1 MAWRLIERRWRAA
14 VAAFFTL
21 AMAAPATAHAQ
32 QPPAPAQHGYLGA
45 ELRSLTREETQ
56 TLRLSAPGGAAVT
69 KVETDSPAGSAGL
82 RRGDILVEID
92 GKPVASAAQVLK
104 LIAGKTPGTAVA
116 LRVLRQ
122 GRLRAGPV
130 KLGAKPDEQVAA
142 AIVAAK
148 PEEPAAA
155 AALAAGEVPAPA
167 QQRQD
172 APTAERG
179 TDPVADRAP
188 AQDKLPVEVVP
199 QIGHTGAVHSV
210 AFSPDGR
217 LALSGS
223 LDNSL
228 KLWEVATGRELRS
241 FNGHTNY
248 VNSVAFSPDGRFA
261 LSGSEDTTLKL
272 WDVATGK
279 ELRTFNGHTSY
290 IHSVAFSPDGRL
302 ALSGGLD
309 GMLKWW
315 DVATGNELSSF
326 TLGTIQSVAFSPDGR
341 FALSGGFHGGL
352 ILWDAATRS
361 ALYAFTGH
369 SYDVSSV
376 AFSPDSRFAL
386 SGSGNLEQNPELKLW
401 ELATGKE
408 LRSFGNP
415 GSTRSLAFSPDGRLA
430 VSGGSGKLK
439 LWDVATGNELRSFIA
454 DVLDVTSVAF
464 SPDGRF
470 VLSGGYTGR
479 MWGGSTKL
487 WEVATGKEVRSF
499 SGRKAGITSIA
510 SSPDGRFILSGSE
523 DSTLKLWEVATGK
536 MLRIFSGH
544 GDHVSSVAFSP
555 DGRLALSGGCDDA
568 VTGEVV
574 YCRKGS
580 AKLWE
585 VATGKNLRRR
595 EETGGVTS
603 VAFSPDGRSA
613 LSDGRP
619 IKLWELATSKVLR
632 TFGQGDGITQSVA
645 FSPDGRFALSG
656 ANAIH
661 PLQLWEVA
669 TGKEMRSFIAEPGD
683 VRSVAFSPD
692 GRSALSGHFSGLL
705 TLWDMATGKELRSF
719 AGHTRVVNSVALSP
733 DGRLALSGSG
743 LLGPGEL
750 KLWDVATGKELRT
763 FNGHAGPVSSVGF
776 SADGRLVLSGG
787 SDGTIRIWDVE
798 KEQNLAQMV
807 ATADG
812 EWLTLTPDG
821 FLTGSR
827 RDMDV
832 LAIVRGVE
840 STTIG
845 QVHQSL
851 YNPDLVREALAGD
864 LNGEVKRAAEAVNLE
879 KVLDSGPAPFVEIT
893 SHPSGSKSD
902 TDLVTVAARITDRG
916 KGIGRIE
923 WRVNGVTAGV
933 MAAPAGPGPDYDVKQ
948 ELALDPGENQIEVIA
963 YEGRNLLASLPA
975 RTTIAYD
982 GPADTREAE
991 AAHPRHRHQ
1000 RLRRRWLGAARQPV
1014 KSGDSRRSAR
1024 PCRTPRLSAPKWKR
1038 PARGNMRKSALP
1050 WRWMPAPRRANWKRP
1065 SGSWPAR

>member
-1 MAWRLIERRWRAA
+1 
-14 VAAFFTL
+14 
-21 AMAAPATAHAQ
+21 
-32 QPPAPAQHGYLGA
+32 
-45 ELRSLTREETQ
+45 
-56 TLRLSAPGGAAVT
+56 
-69 KVETDSPAGSAGL
+69 
-82 RRGDILVEID
+82 
-92 GKPVASAAQVLK
+92 
-104 LIAGKTPGTAVA
+104 
-116 LRVLRQ
+116 
-122 GRLRAGPV
+122 
-130 KLGAKPDEQVAA
+130 
-142 AIVAAK
+142 
-148 PEEPAAA
+148 
-155 AALAAGEVPAPA
+155 
-167 QQRQD
+167 
-172 APTAERG
+172 
-179 TDPVADRAP
+179 
-188 AQDKLPVEVVP
+188 
-199 QIGHTGAVHSV
+199 
-210 AFSPDGR
+210 
-217 LALSGS
+217 
-223 LDNSL
+223 
-228 KLWEVATGRELRS
+228 
-241 FNGHTNY
+241 
-248 VNSVAFSPDGRFA
+248 
-261 LSGSEDTTLKL
+261 
-272 WDVATGK
+272 
-279 ELRTFNGHTSY
+279 
-290 IHSVAFSPDGRL
+290 
-302 ALSGGLD
+302 
-309 GMLKWW
+309 
-315 DVATGNELSSF
+315 
-326 TLGTIQSVAFSPDGR
+326 
-341 FALSGGFHGGL
+341 
-352 ILWDAATRS
+352 
-361 ALYAFTGH
+361 
-369 SYDVSSV
+369 
-376 AFSPDSRFAL
+376 
-386 SGSGNLEQNPELKLW
+386 
-401 ELATGKE
+401 
-408 LRSFGNP
+408 
-415 GSTRSLAFSPDGRLA
+415 
-430 VSGGSGKLK
+430 
-439 LWDVATGNELRSFIA
+439 
-454 DVLDVTSVAF
+454 
-464 SPDGRF
+464 
-470 VLSGGYTGR
+470 
-479 MWGGSTKL
+479 
-487 WEVATGKEVRSF
+487 
-499 SGRKAGITSIA
+499 
-510 SSPDGRFILSGSE
+510 
-523 DSTLKLWEVATGK
+523 

-851 YNPDLVREALAGD
+851 FNPDLVREALAGD
-864 LNGEVKRAAEAVNLE
+864 PDGEVKRAAEVVNLE
-879 KVLDSGPAPFVEIT
+879 KVLDAGPAPVRRDHVAPIRQQIGHR
-893 SHPSGSKSD
+893 SRDCCRAHHGSRQGD
-902 TDLVTVAARITDRG
+902 WAHRMARQRRHRRRDGGARRAGAGLRRQTGTRPRPWREPDRG
-916 KGIGRIE
+916 
-923 WRVNGVTAGV
+923 
-933 MAAPAGPGPDYDVKQ
+933 
-948 ELALDPGENQIEVIA
+948 
-963 YEGRNLLASLPA
+963 
-975 RTTIAYD
+975 
-982 GPADTREAE
+982 
-991 AAHPRHRHQ
+991 HR
-1000 RLRRRWLGAARQPV
+1000 L
-1014 KSGDSRRSAR
+1014 
-1024 PCRTPRLSAPKWKR
+1024 
-1038 PARGNMRKSALP
+1038 
-1050 WRWMPAPRRANWKRP
+1050 
-1065 SGSWPAR
+1065 